1 MRLVSRAGR
10 ARIRGGPDCHNQRV
24 IDTPDERGAADLATV
39 RTSYQRG
46 ELTEQSVAGTWLEQ
60 LRDWYAE
67 AVAEQSISEPNALQ
81 LATVDADGIPDVRT
95 VLARGFDERGVVFFT
110 NYSSAKGRQLDHTPY
125 AAGVFAWLPLERQA
139 RFRGAVSRVE
149 PSETAAYFATRPR
162 GAQLGAWASPQSE
175 PIADRAELEAR
186 LAAVTER
193 FADQPLAPP
202 PFWGGYRI
210 EVSEIEFWQGREF
223 RLHDR
228 IRFRRSAAVADEH
241 SGDRSDELWIRE
253 RLAP

>member
-1 MRLVSRAGR
+1 MTA
-10 ARIRGGPDCHNQRV
+10 
-24 IDTPDERGAADLATV
+24 V
-39 RTSYQRG
+39 RRSYARG
-46 ELTEQSVAGTWLEQ
+46 ELTEDAVADSWLEQ
-60 LRDWYAE
+60 LRRWYAE
-67 AVAEQSISEPNALQ
+67 AAAEESIGEPNALQ
-81 LATVDADGIPDVRT
+81 LATVDPDGVPDVRT
-95 VLARGFDERGVVFFT
+95 VLARGFDERGVVFYT
-110 NYSSAKGRQLDHTPY
+110 NYASAKGRQLDRTPY

-139 RFRGAVSRVE
+139 RFRGPVRRVE

-186 LAAVTER
+186 LAEVTER
-193 FADQPLAPP
+193 FADEPLTPP

-210 EVSEIEFWQGREF
+210 EVHEMEFWQGREF

-228 IRFRRSAAVADEH
+228 IRFRRAEDGWV
-241 SGDRSDELWIRE
+241 RE